1 MVVYDIHFA
10 IAGIVLS
17 ALIFS
22 FISIHYPNRETVR
35 AYQKVIIF
43 NIIGAVSDAVTGYY
57 NIYPQV
63 LPLWAKY
70 LLNSLCLGMGAF
82 TTYAIIEYM
91 IIYVKGKS
99 HDSNKA
105 KSPVIFKTL
114 LIMYSAVFVVNVF
127 TPIIFSFDSEGYYL
141 HSRFYY
147 LVLIVPLIYIGYSGW
162 FALSRREFLDIK
174 QVVAIVIYIFAS
186 VSGMIMQ
193 HMFFPQLLLIYYFS
207 SIATMCMTFTLETP
221 DYVKLMETMEELRKA
236 KAVAESAT
244 KAKDSFLAGI
254 SHEVRTPLNAILGM
268 NTIIIRE
275 TKENDTFRRAKVI
288 KSAGNTLLSIINDL
302 LDISKVESGMME
314 LSKAVYRTSSVINDV
329 RNMTF
334 FKAQAKGL
342 EFNLKVD
349 SYFPAK
355 LSGDEVRIRQIM
367 LNLINNAIKY
377 TPEGKIDVYVDCKM
391 IDPQNVLVTIKVSDT
406 GIGIRQ
412 EDMDDLF
419 VDFKRLDEVA
429 VRKIEG
435 TGLGLPLAKRFAQM
449 MGGDIKVESVY
460 GEGST
465 FTAEIPQ
472 GYVSDERVGNI
483 NQIFERSANSSA
495 NEYEAKLLAPEAS
508 ILVVDD
514 NEMNLEVFV
523 GLLNITEI
531 RIDVAGG
538 GEECLALCNN
548 KKYDIIF
555 LDQMMSGMDGI
566 ATLTELKKRDCI
578 GNTPVIMFTADAVA
592 GAAEH
597 YLELGFNDFI
607 SKPVEYERIE
617 ELLYKYLPKEK
628 IQSRVET
635 QKSEDKKS
643 SLLVVDDSKEK
654 LDEHKKR
661 LEAYASTFVRDDRMA
676 EKYILKH
683 DVDYVM
689 ITREEYMQ
697 LLEKKEE

>member
-1 MVVYDIHFA
+1 
-10 IAGIVLS
+10 
-17 ALIFS
+17 
-22 FISIHYPNRETVR
+22 
-35 AYQKVIIF
+35 
-43 NIIGAVSDAVTGYY
+43 
-57 NIYPQV
+57 
-63 LPLWAKY
+63 
-70 LLNSLCLGMGAF
+70 
-82 TTYAIIEYM
+82 
-91 IIYVKGKS
+91 
-99 HDSNKA
+99 
-105 KSPVIFKTL
+105 
-114 LIMYSAVFVVNVF
+114 
-127 TPIIFSFDSEGYYL
+127 
-141 HSRFYY
+141 
-147 LVLIVPLIYIGYSGW
+147 
-162 FALSRREFLDIK
+162 
-174 QVVAIVIYIFAS
+174 
-186 VSGMIMQ
+186 
-193 HMFFPQLLLIYYFS
+193 
-207 SIATMCMTFTLETP
+207 
-221 DYVKLMETMEELRKA
+221 
-236 KAVAESAT
+236 
-244 KAKDSFLAGI
+244 
-254 SHEVRTPLNAILGM
+254 
-268 NTIIIRE
+268 
-275 TKENDTFRRAKVI
+275 
-288 KSAGNTLLSIINDL
+288 
-302 LDISKVESGMME
+302 
-314 LSKAVYRTSSVINDV
+314 
-329 RNMTF
+329 
-334 FKAQAKGL
+334 
-342 EFNLKVD
+342 
-349 SYFPAK
+349 
-355 LSGDEVRIRQIM
+355 
-367 LNLINNAIKY
+367 
-377 TPEGKIDVYVDCKM
+377 
-391 IDPQNVLVTIKVSDT
+391 
-406 GIGIRQ
+406 
-412 EDMDDLF
+412 
-419 VDFKRLDEVA
+419 
-429 VRKIEG
+429 
-435 TGLGLPLAKRFAQM
+435 M